1 MTNPVRCLLQFL
13 VWRPLTNDEAQR
25 YTMFSGCGAYR
36 DFTSVAGA
44 S

>member
-1 MTNPVRCLLQFL
+1 MTKPLRCLLQFP
-13 VWRPLTNDEAQR
+13 VWRLLTNEEAQH

-36 DFTSVAGA
+36 DFTPVAGA